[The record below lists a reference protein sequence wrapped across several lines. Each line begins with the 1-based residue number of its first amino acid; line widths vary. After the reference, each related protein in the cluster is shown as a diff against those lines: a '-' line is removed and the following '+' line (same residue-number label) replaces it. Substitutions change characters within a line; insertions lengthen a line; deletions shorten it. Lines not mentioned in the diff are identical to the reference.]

1 MPERKAAMRPTQHYP
16 IPHHYPGTL
25 ESPEELTVYCSCG
38 EWEFE
43 SIASAGGPC
52 NTAWQPDFEAHIAEE
67 AFD

>member
-1 MPERKAAMRPTQHYP
+1 MRPAQHYP

-25 ESPEELTVYCSCG
+25 ESPEELTVVCSCG

-52 NTAWQPDFEAHIAEE
+52 DTAWRADVEAHILEE
-67 AFD
+67 SYE